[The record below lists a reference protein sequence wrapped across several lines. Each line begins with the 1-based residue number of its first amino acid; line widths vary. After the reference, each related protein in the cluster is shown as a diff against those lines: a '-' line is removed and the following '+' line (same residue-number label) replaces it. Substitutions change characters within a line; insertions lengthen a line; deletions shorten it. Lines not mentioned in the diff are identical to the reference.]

1 VARKKPSRRR
11 GATTNRTG
19 IRDRLIGWGDEHVQA
34 LSFSLGKFRQTPI
47 SSVMT
52 SLVIAIALALPATL
66 SMMLNNALSISASWG
81 VSSNVTLYLI
91 DQIDDAGGA
100 ALARRLGENP
110 AIESTRLI
118 GRDEALATFRTM
130 SGFGDVLDAL
140 DENPL
145 PTTIVLRPRAGF
157 DSVQQLESLASE
169 LEQLEQ
175 VETAQVDLQWIQR
188 LNAILDFVR
197 RGVLIVGSLLG
208 LAVLLIVGNTI
219 RLDIYSRREEIVVIK
234 LIGATNAFVR
244 RPFLYGGLIY
254 GFFGGTLSALFV
266 IIALRFLAAPS
277 TYLASLYGS
286 TFKLVDI
293 NAEHIA
299 LLIAL
304 STLLGLVGSWI
315 SVSRHLSEIEPK

>member
-1 VARKKPSRRR
+1 VARKKPFRGR
-11 GATTNRTG
+11 GATTHRTG
-19 IRDRLIGWGDEHVQA
+19 IGGRLIGWGDEHVQA
-34 LSFSLGKFRQTPI
+34 LRFSLGKFRQTPI

-81 VSSNVTLYLI
+81 VSSNVTLYLHSE
-91 DQIDDAGGA
+91 IDDAGGA
-100 ALARRLGENP
+100 ALARKLAGNL
-110 AIESTRLI
+110 AIESTRII

-130 SGFGDVLDAL
+130 SGFGEVLDAL

-145 PTTIVLRPRAGF
+145 PTTIVLRPRDGF
-157 DSVQQLESLASE
+157 DSAQQLESLASE

-254 GFFGGTLSALFV
+254 GFFGGALSALFV

-293 NAEHIA
+293 NAEHIV